1 MKQTPCHLFLAGC
14 TSRLVFHQGLH
25 QGAVPA
31 VCDPNHHFHPHAGHQ
46 PACTASS
53 GCSYRCRVSQCGNMC
68 CGESALV
75 VCVCVCAVKG
85 GCFLSPPLLLTMRL
99 TSRCVPPHTHQQALG
114 DFYIFKKSFNDRAK
128 LALGTIVVGSCVYA
142 ATDINYDFWGYVWVL
157 TNTAL
162 VVANQLYVM
171 GSLLTISKQLGRWTN
186 SSRVHPLQWQV

>member
-31 VCDPNHHFHPHAGHQ
+31 VCDPNHHFHAHAGHQ

-53 GCSYRCRVSQCGNMC
+53 GCSYCCRISQCGNMC
-68 CGESALV
+68 CGESKPVA
-75 VCVCVCAVKG
+75 CVCVCGEGWLLPFSA
-85 GCFLSPPLLLTMRL
+85 SPVDHAPHLTL
-99 TSRCVPPHTHQQALG
+99 CTTTPHQQALG

-128 LALGTIVVGSCVYA
+128 LALGIIVVGSCVYA

-171 GSLLTISKQLGRWTN
+171 GSLLPTAN
-186 SSRVHPLQWQV
+186 SGEGGLTALVLHPLQCQV